1 MFVYV
6 VVSYEILLRL
16 NFYTLCFYVIQ
27 VSCKYV
33 FHSEINFN
41 TSVYSSL
48 CLDCVILCDMT
59 NEN

>member
-16 NFYTLCFYVIQ
+16 SFYVNQ

-41 TSVYSSL
+41 TFVYSSL
-48 CLDCVILCDMT
+48 CLDCVIVCDMT